1 MKTRHLS
8 ILAVLFLSVIASLP
22 AQTADAV
29 IAKARAYLGGDQALA
44 GVKSIH
50 FTGVLEMPDGTKLP
64 TDIVF
69 QKPYQQRITVKG
81 ASVTETT
88 ALDGYDAWQKRANAA
103 NPAQWQLTLLDAA
116 QVKRL
121 RANTL
126 ENLSFYS
133 TKIMPGCVVEVSGD
147 VTVEG
152 VSCVKLTF
160 THTGNIVFTRYFN
173 KATGQLLKT
182 ETDNGAEIR
191 EEGSLTV
198 DGIRF
203 PKRVIN
209 KNSNGTVTS
218 IIFDSVILNEAFPA
232 DSFAVPSFQSH

>member
-1 MKTRHLS
+1 MKTRHLP
-8 ILAVLFLSVIASLP
+8 ILAALLVSVCASLS
-22 AQTADAV
+22 AQTAEAV
-29 IAKARAYLGGDQALA
+29 IAKARTFLGGDQALA
-44 GVKSIH
+44 AVQSIH
-50 FTGVLEMPDGTKLP
+50 FTGQLEMPDGTKLP

-69 QKPYQQRITVKG
+69 QRPYQQRITVNG
-81 ASVTETT
+81 ANVTEIT
-88 ALDGYDAWQKRANAA
+88 ALDGYDAWMKRTNVA

-133 TKIMPGCVVEVSGD
+133 TKIMPGCAVEAAGEVQVDD
-147 VTVEG
+147 VD
-152 VSCVKLTF
+152 CVKLVF
-160 THTGNIVFTRYFN
+160 THSGGIIFTRYFN
-173 KATGQLLKT
+173 KATGQLVKT

-198 DGIRF
+198 NGIRF

-209 KNSNGTVTS
+209 KNANGTVTAIS
-218 IIFDSVILNEAFPA
+218 FDTVTLNEVFPA
-232 DSFAVPSFQSH
+232 DFFTVPSFH